1 MPASVIGVTG
11 LSLGVVGVVSQT
23 DFTLTTAR
31 FLQTADTLNLNF
43 GETAVLNLNNT
54 YSSLKTWIAAGG
66 TLLATVSLGI
76 AVADTTT
83 NGVFPLAGG
92 QNLAGGYYPP
102 GALADVLTVGT
113 INVAVNNGTPTG
125 AGGPVYI
132 RKILNGAIPAGVVG
146 GFEAVADSTN
156 TVVMTNMV
164 WKTGILSTDGTAQV
178 TILTRTMP

>member
-76 AVADTTT
+76 AVANTRT
-83 NGVFPLAGG
+83 NGVFPLTGG
-92 QNLAGGYYPP
+92 QNVSGGYYPP
-102 GALADVLTVGT
+102 G
-113 INVAVNNGTPTG
+113 
-125 AGGPVYI
+125 
-132 RKILNGAIPAGVVG
+132 
-146 GFEAVADSTN
+146 
-156 TVVMTNMV
+156 
-164 WKTGILSTDGTAQV
+164 
-178 TILTRTMP
+178 TRSEEHTSELQS